1 MEELHRSGGVPPGWK
16 FALPQGDA
24 ARGRE
29 TFVQLECYKCHA
41 VKGERFPPSGGDA
54 RSVGPELTGMGGRH
68 PAEYLA
74 ESILAPNAVII
85 AGPGFTGADG
95 CSIMPSYADAL
106 SVAQLVDLVAYLKSL
121 AGSEGH
127 AHGAA
132 TLERSAGDYVVRLA
146 YVGGGDHSA
155 HAGHARA
162 GAPSAGHLM
171 VFVSDASTGEPVPY
185 LPVSVTLRTKGAAPR
200 TVKLTP
206 MVGEGGFHYGVD
218 VSVPGSTSSVA
229 VTIGPATMRVMP
241 SAAGRFGKPVTV
253 EFEWQGS

>member
-16 FALPQGDA
+16 FVLPQGDA
-24 ARGRE
+24 AKGRE
-29 TFVQLECYKCHA
+29 AFVQLECYKCHA

-54 RSVGPELTGMGGRH
+54 QSVGPELTGMGDRH

-95 CSIMPSYADAL
+95 RSIMPSYADAL

-121 AGSEGH
+121 TGSEGH

-146 YVGGGDHSA
+146 YVAGGDHSA

-162 GAPSAGHLM
+162 GAGHLM
-171 VFVSDASTGEPVPY
+171 VFVNDASTGEPVPY
-185 LPVSVTLRTKGAAPR
+185 LPVSVTLRTKGGAPR
-200 TVKLTP
+200 TVQLVP
-206 MVGEGGFHYGVD
+206 MVGENGFHYGAN

-229 VTIGPATMRVMP
+229 VTLGPTTMRVMP
-241 SAAGRFGKPVTV
+241 SVAGRFSKRVIV